1 MARAYQRLQKQAR
14 RSRDT
19 RRVLNWANRLHR
31 LEEAVFEHNARVVRL
46 LTEKP
51 EEELTEADKQFL
63 EAAEEFRAH
72 CTEVLK
78 HG

>member
-1 MARAYQRLQKQAR
+1 MY
-14 RSRDT
+14 
-19 RRVLNWANRLHR
+19 
-31 LEEAVFEHNARVVRL
+31 EHNARLVRL
-46 LTEKP
+46 LNEKP
-51 EEELTEADKQFL
+51 EEELTEDDKSFL

>member
-31 LEEAVFEHNARVVRL
+31 LEEAMFEHNARVVRL
-46 LTEKP
+46 LNEKP
-51 EEELTEADKQFL
+51 IEELTEADKQFL
-63 EAAEEFRAH
+63 MAAEEFRAH
-72 CTEVLK
+72 CAEVLK